1 MAGTDILNNKIA
13 GSITGAS
20 NVLNVVGPRREGDD
34 VTISAYGYSQPISTG
49 PAGTVLMN
57 LGNSFALEYSPYL
70 LPTGSPTSDGD
81 TMVFNETYSGSGIW
95 QASFAPGGGGST
107 ITGSGITNKVAF
119 WSSTTNLTASNYFS
133 ISAGLTQ
140 AWIELSNS
148 AGNYTTIYNYGIEAV
163 TQNNHSQFLQNTV
176 SDVYTPLTRQQ
187 RRRGT
192 FASPTSLF
200 ELDTIGKYV
209 FNPGSYDTVEILVLA
224 AENHSGTT
232 NLGSSLQIN
241 TVTNASGLTAA
252 TERFKIDG
260 DGSVK
265 VSGQMYSVLPSTLY
279 PSGTTQTIN
288 WNIANG
294 QVLSLESSSGNVTV
308 TFTNPK
314 AGGVYVL
321 KIIQRAV
328 SFRNIIWPASV
339 KWSGGV
345 LPTISAVALAVD
357 TVVLFYD
364 GTNYYANISQNYA

>member
-1 MAGTDILNNKIA
+1 MTNDIYNNKIA
-13 GSITGAS
+13 GSILAS
-20 NVLNVVGPRREGDD
+20 GVGNVSGPRRLGDD
-34 VTISAYGYSQPISTG
+34 VTTPGVWGYSQPIMTENTG
-49 PAGTVLMN
+49 GVLMN
-57 LGNSFALEYSPYL
+57 TGSINQLNYSPYR
-70 LPTGSPTSDGD
+70 LPTVLPNADGD
-81 TMVFNETYSGSGIW
+81 IMVFNETSPGIW
-95 QASFAPGGGGST
+95 QASFAPGGGGGS
-107 ITGSGITNKVAF
+107 ITGSGTTNKVAF

-133 ISAGLTQ
+133 INAGLTQ

-163 TQNNHSQFLQNTV
+163 TQNNYSQFVQNTV

-209 FNPGSYDTVEILVLA
+209 FNPGNYDTVEILVLA
-224 AENHSGTT
+224 SENHSGTT

-241 TVTNASGLTAA
+241 TITNASGSTAA

-279 PSGTTQTIN
+279 PTGTTQTIN